1 MPRPTSDVHAF
12 EAHATDADLDDL
24 RARLAAARL
33 PEAETVYR
41 AAPDPRR
48 WEQGVP
54 LADLVDV
61 VNYWRTGYDW
71 RSFEARL
78 DRIGQFRTT
87 IDDLGIHFL
96 HRRSARAD
104 ATPLILTHGWPGSVA
119 EFVDVVDELADPEDA
134 DAPAFHVVVPSLP
147 GFGYSDKPATTGWGT
162 EKIAAAWVELMG
174 RLGYSKFAAHGGD
187 WGGVITT
194 VLGGR
199 FPAHVLGI
207 HTTFAEAP
215 PGLTT
220 DGLTAAEREWTE
232 ETRDFWRHRAAYAKQ
247 QATRPQTIGYSLVDS
262 PVGLLAWILDKFA
275 EWSDT
280 EDSPFETIS
289 RDSILDDVTLYW
301 LTRTGASSARIY
313 YESHNSLDPELR
325 VDVPSAITMYP
336 RDIEKYPRAV
346 GAGAVPADRPMEG
359 TRKRG
364 TFPVAGGSR
373 VFRRR
378 SAGGPR
384 GRAGRSSVNAAG
396 AAPEPCTPPPRTA
409 RRPPSSPPG
418 RAAHRAAA
426 RPAAPPVSGS
436 SIARTAP
443 MPAGCAAQP
452 GEEGRVGHRGRHDDE
467 RAASS
472 TAVPVRSPSC
482 PPGR

>member
-12 EAHATDADLDDL
+12 EGHAPDADLDDL

-61 VNYWRTGYDW
+61 VNYWRTEYNW
-71 RSFEARL
+71 RSFEERL
-78 DRIGQFRTT
+78 NRIGQFRTT

-96 HRRSARAD
+96 HRRSTRAD
-104 ATPLILTHGWPGSVA
+104 ATPLILTHGWPDSIVR
-119 EFVDVVDELADPEDA
+119 FIDVVDELADPKDA

-174 RLGYSKFAAHGGD
+174 RLGYGRFLAHGGD
-187 WGGVITT
+187 WGGNITT

-207 HTTFAEAP
+207 HTTFAEGP

-220 DGLTAAEREWTE
+220 DGLTAVEREWAA

-275 EWSDT
+275 EWTDT
-280 EDSPFETIS
+280 DDSPFETIS
-289 RDSILDDVTLYW
+289 IDSVLDDVTLYW
-301 LTRTGASSARIY
+301 LTRTGASAARIY
-313 YESHNSLDPELR
+313 YESHNALDPELR

-336 RDIEKYPRAV
+336 RDVEKAPRAWAQERYRQIV
-346 GAGAVPADRPMEG
+346 RWSLPESGGHFPSLEVPEFFVKDLQEG
-359 TRKRG
+359 LAE
-364 TFPVAGGSR
+364 VL
-373 VFRRR
+373 
-378 SAGGPR
+378 
-384 GRAGRSSVNAAG
+384 
-396 AAPEPCTPPPRTA
+396 
-409 RRPPSSPPG
+409 
-418 RAAHRAAA
+418 AAA
-426 RPAAPPVSGS
+426 N
-436 SIARTAP
+436 
-443 MPAGCAAQP
+443 
-452 GEEGRVGHRGRHDDE
+452 
-467 RAASS
+467 
-472 TAVPVRSPSC
+472 VRLPSC
-482 PPGR
+482 

>member
-1 MPRPTSDVHAF
+1 MSGPTSDVQAF

-41 AAPDPRR
+41 PAPDSRR

-54 LADLVDV
+54 LADLADV
-61 VNYWRTGYDW
+61 VDYWRTGYDW
-71 RSFEARL
+71 RSFEERL
-78 DRIGQFRTT
+78 NRIGQFRTT

-96 HRRSARAD
+96 HRRSPRAD
-104 ATPLILTHGWPGSVA
+104 ATPLILTHGWPGSIA
-119 EFVDVVDELADPEDA
+119 EFVDVVDELADPKDA

-147 GFGYSDKPATTGWGT
+147 GFGFSDKPATTGWGI

-174 RLGYSKFAAHGGD
+174 RLGYSKFLAHGGD
-187 WGGVITT
+187 WGSNTTT

-207 HTTFAEAP
+207 HTTVAHAS

-220 DGLTAAEREWTE
+220 DGLTAVERGWAE
-232 ETRDFWRHRAAYAKQ
+232 ETRDFWHNRAAYAKQ

-289 RDSILDDVTLYW
+289 RDRVLDNVTLYW

-313 YESHNSLDPELR
+313 YESHNSLDPGLR
-325 VDVPSAITMYP
+325 VDVPSAISTYP
-336 RDIEKYPRAV
+336 RDIEKYPRPWARERYRHIV
-346 GAGAVPADRPMEG
+346 RW
-359 TRKRG
+359 R
-364 TFPVAGGSR
+364 
-373 VFRRR
+373 
-378 SAGGPR
+378 
-384 GRAGRSSVNAAG
+384 
-396 AAPEPCTPPPRTA
+396 APETGGHF
-409 RRPPSSPPG
+409 PSLEVPEYFVKDLQEG
-418 RAAHRAAA
+418 LAAVLAAHR
-426 RPAAPPVSGS
+426 
-436 SIARTAP
+436 
-443 MPAGCAAQP
+443 
-452 GEEGRVGHRGRHDDE
+452 
-467 RAASS
+467 
-472 TAVPVRSPSC
+472 
-482 PPGR
+482 

>member
-1 MPRPTSDVHAF
+1 VNRQTSDVEAF
-12 EAHATDADLDDL
+12 EAHAAETDLDDL
-24 RARLAAARL
+24 RMRLVAARL

-61 VNYWRTGYDW
+61 VDYWRTEYDW
-71 RSFEARL
+71 RSFETRL
-78 DRIGQFRTT
+78 NQIGQFRTT

-104 ATPLILTHGWPGSVA
+104 ATPLILTHGWPGSIA
-119 EFVDVVDELADPEDA
+119 EFTHVVDELADPKNA
-134 DAPAFHVVVPSLP
+134 GAPAFHVVVPSLP

-174 RLGYSKFAAHGGD
+174 RLGYSKFLAHGGD

-194 VLGGR
+194 ILGGR
-199 FPAHVLGI
+199 FPEHVLGI
-207 HTTFAEAP
+207 HTTLAQAP

-220 DGLTAAEREWTE
+220 DGLTATERRWAE

-275 EWSDT
+275 EWTDT
-280 EDSPFETIS
+280 EDSPFETIA

-325 VDVPSAITMYP
+325 VDVPSAISMYP
-336 RDIEKYPRAV
+336 RDIEKCPRPWAQERYRQLVRWRTPETGGHFPSLEVPESFVEDLQEGLAAV
-346 GAGAVPADRPMEG
+346 LAADR
-359 TRKRG
+359 
-364 TFPVAGGSR
+364 
-373 VFRRR
+373 
-378 SAGGPR
+378 
-384 GRAGRSSVNAAG
+384 
-396 AAPEPCTPPPRTA
+396 
-409 RRPPSSPPG
+409 
-418 RAAHRAAA
+418 
-426 RPAAPPVSGS
+426 
-436 SIARTAP
+436 
-443 MPAGCAAQP
+443 
-452 GEEGRVGHRGRHDDE
+452 
-467 RAASS
+467 
-472 TAVPVRSPSC
+472 
-482 PPGR
+482 